1 MSWIQEIEAAQTT
14 DDLSPMLDAKIA
26 TALKLREKDFLEEQ
40 TAQKS
45 QLISQRTT
53 NRLHDSTNIF
63 VLQVPMNLLW
73 ISQTS

>member
-73 ISQTS
+73 ISQAS